1 MTSGGRITYSAGYA
15 GTEGIIHTG
24 IGPFRIQSG
33 SNMGY
38 GRIAFSKGALRIAT
52 FANLVDAE
60 APNLLL
66 VDPATNQPVQ
76 LNFKT
81 QTFDFEIGHSTVLG
95 GKHVLS
101 YGGNARRNNFDVTL
115 TPNAEDRNEFGAY
128 FQDEIF
134 FDRWRFALGG
144 RVDKFGNIDDPVFS
158 PRVTA
163 MFKPGQRHSI
173 RASYNRA
180 FRSPSSV
187 NNFLNQQI
195 VVLTP
200 DLSPLRPF
208 LPPPLQPF
216 ATRLPLVVNNVGNPG
231 LKEESLTAYELAYTG
246 SVGRTTFGFAVYQ
259 NDQDDNINFTQLSP
273 GMPFYQPYTVTDPP
287 PPAGG
292 ITIPPAFIGI
302 LAGIPP
308 QLGGPIVFPK
318 VAATYLNL
326 GPIRQRGVELS
337 IDHSFTNNLTGFA
350 NYSWQDDPEILDP
363 DADQIRFPVAEVTV
377 PAANRFNAGLNYID
391 ERFLGSLSVNY
402 SDSVFWTDVLS
413 REFHG
418 ATDSYTLVNASFG
431 VKWAGGKVTTTIK
444 ANNVL
449 NQEVQQHIFGD
460 IMKMSVVGELRFQF

>member
-1 MTSGGRITYSAGYA
+1 
-15 GTEGIIHTG
+15 
-24 IGPFRIQSG
+24 
-33 SNMGY
+33 
-38 GRIAFSKGALRIAT
+38 
-52 FANLVDAE
+52 
-60 APNLLL
+60 
-66 VDPATNQPVQ
+66 
-76 LNFKT
+76 
-81 QTFDFEIGHSTVLG
+81 
-95 GKHVLS
+95 
-101 YGGNARRNNFDVTL
+101 VTL
-115 TPNAEDRNEFGAY
+115 TPNAENRTELGAY

-134 FDRWRFALGG
+134 FDRWRFAIGG
-144 RVDKFGNIDDPVFS
+144 RVDKFGNIEDPVFS

-163 MFKPGQRHSI
+163 MFKPGPRHSI

-187 NNFLNQQI
+187 NNFLNQRI

-246 SVGRTTFGFAVYQ
+246 SFGRTTLGLAVYQ

-273 GMPFYQPYTVTDPP
+273 GMPFYQPYTAADPP
-287 PPAGG
+287 PG
-292 ITIPPAFIGI
+292 IPGAFIGV
-302 LAGIPP
+302 LASIPP
-308 QLGGPIVFPK
+308 QLGGPILLPK

-337 IDHSFTNNLTGFA
+337 LDHSFTNNVSGFV

-363 DADQIRFPVAEVTV
+363 DADQIRFPIGEVTV
-377 PAANRFNAGLNYID
+377 PAKSRVNAGVSFIN
-391 ERFLGSLSVNY
+391 ERLLGSLSVNY
-402 SDSVFWTDVLS
+402 SDEVFWTDVLS

-418 ATDSYTLVNASFG
+418 ATESYTLLNASFG

-444 ANNVL
+444 GNNLL
-449 NQEVQQHIFGD
+449 NEEIQQHVFGD
-460 IMKMSVVGELRFQF
+460 IMKMSLVGELRVHF